1 MLVLLKYFKGK
12 YVLYKKL
19 VLLANCY
26 KKSSEG
32 LEGVAWDTWI
42 YTCRYFVLLHWQNTD
57 LLRFFQGNFWVT
69 AANLGFSFLSMFHL
83 AYLGIMFG
91 GDTEVQEKVTFCL
104 ILRNIILD
112 GLNYPPLPAQQV
124 WLSTNLGQPILFNS
138 LRVKGCILIIF
149 NEVTTYSK

>member
-1 MLVLLKYFKGK
+1 MLIATRKGK
-12 YVLYKKL
+12 AVRGWRVWLETLKFIHVDIL
-19 VLLANCY
+19 CY
-26 KKSSEG
+26 
-32 LEGVAWDTWI
+32 
-42 YTCRYFVLLHWQNTD
+42 YTDKYWFGTLI
-57 LLRFFQGNFWVT
+57 FFQGNFWVM

-104 ILRNIILD
+104 ILWNIILD

-124 WLSTNLGQPILFNS
+124 WLNTNLGQPILFNS
-138 LRVKGCILIIF
+138 LRVKGSMLIIF

>member
-1 MLVLLKYFKGK
+1 M
-12 YVLYKKL
+12 
-19 VLLANCY
+19 
-26 KKSSEG
+26 
-32 LEGVAWDTWI
+32 
-42 YTCRYFVLLHWQNTD
+42 LLHWQNTD

-124 WLSTNLGQPILFNS
+124 WFNTNLGQPILFNS

>member
-1 MLVLLKYFKGK
+1 M
-12 YVLYKKL
+12 
-19 VLLANCY
+19 
-26 KKSSEG
+26 
-32 LEGVAWDTWI
+32 
-42 YTCRYFVLLHWQNTD
+42 LLHWQNTD

-104 ILRNIILD
+104 ILWNIILD

-124 WLSTNLGQPILFNS
+124 WLNTNLGQPILFNS
-138 LRVKGCILIIF
+138 VRVKGCILIIF

>member
-1 MLVLLKYFKGK
+1 M
-12 YVLYKKL
+12 
-19 VLLANCY
+19 
-26 KKSSEG
+26 
-32 LEGVAWDTWI
+32 
-42 YTCRYFVLLHWQNTD
+42 LLHWQNTD

-112 GLNYPPLPAQQV
+112 GLNYPPLPAQQHK
-124 WLSTNLGQPILFNS
+124 P
-138 LRVKGCILIIF
+138 R
-149 NEVTTYSK
+149 TTHLVQLTQGKRMYINYF